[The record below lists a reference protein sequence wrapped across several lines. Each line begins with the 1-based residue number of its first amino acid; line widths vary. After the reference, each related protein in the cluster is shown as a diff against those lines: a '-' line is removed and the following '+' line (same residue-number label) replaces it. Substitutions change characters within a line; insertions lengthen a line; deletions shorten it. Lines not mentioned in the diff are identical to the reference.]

1 MIKSSLQLVDF
12 IDAHGKPM
20 PGLIPIRH
28 SSKTALQIDEKIAIR
43 DAATFEHID
52 YIFFRRFSDGRSS
65 QIAAYIIDNTDY
77 RLDEKKL
84 AELHRQVWLYGMA
97 PLLYIAWPS
106 RIDVLSCVRGPD
118 FWKAENEECQ
128 YNPAE
133 RFELEALKTAG
144 EISGELRKFTARRL
158 ADGTFWEDHDNR
170 KLADHTKAAHQL
182 LIQAIVETDE
192 ELDGKNNPI
201 LRRLLLLMVLIKYL
215 EDRQVFPKEAWFG
228 SYRKG
233 ARSFFDV
240 LRGGDPDEVY
250 RLLGTLEQR
259 FNGDIFAIPKEGLH
273 KLTKR
278 ALQRFAELVDART
291 LNRQRYLWEKFSFK
305 HLPVEVISHLYQRF
319 VQGGH
324 GAVYTPPFLAA
335 LLLDHVM
342 QYNKLTG
349 KERVLDPACGSG
361 VFLVGAFRRL
371 INVWRSRHKWQRPDV
386 KTLKDILRRSIY
398 GVELDKDAIHL
409 TAFSLSLAVCDA
421 LQPEVIWGELKFDPL
436 HKSNLFEADFFDL
449 LYDTRQSKQTF
460 LTDGFDIVI
469 GNPPFESALTDVG
482 EKIEQFAEK
491 QDKRRGALPDKQ
503 TAYLFLEQALSL
515 LKPDG
520 RLCLIQPAGLLY
532 NRNAYAFRA
541 AIHRKYK
548 VDSILDF
555 TSIRKL
561 YDEADPKTIAV
572 LAQSNKPPSEHWI
585 NHQTFRR
592 TVSVHERI
600 CFEIDHYD
608 HHRVLQKQAE
618 TDSYVWRT
626 NLLGGGRLFDISQ
639 RLRNMRTLSEF
650 IEKQDDWDYG
660 EGFIVGSGKNP
671 ASFLTDKKY
680 LPTSALTPSG
690 IDESKIGMVIETQF
704 ESPRNEKRFSPP
716 LILIKELDSLPI
728 AFWNKEFLAYRH
740 QIVGIHAPASQTSEL
755 YKLYDNF
762 RRHHIIYRF
771 LCALNSTLSLVGKAT
786 SILKHDIDAL
796 PYPTDMK
803 GFLFSFWEEAL
814 CDDVLKYM
822 TEYVRRGQN
831 SVLLQR
837 AASFDE
843 LRAYSDMFLRMLGS
857 IYGNLKAA
865 NPIFLDGL
873 ICQPFYFGEQSNISW
888 IEKGTADDLRKLIY
902 NEERHK
908 YLRTIRVL
916 RFYTEN
922 VILIVKPDRLRYWIR
937 STAIRD
943 ADETLVDLHRQ
954 GY

>member
-704 ESPRNEKRFSPP
+704 ESQEMKA
-716 LILIKELDSLPI
+716 LLATAYL
-728 AFWNKEFLAYRH
+728 NKG
-740 QIVGIHAPASQTSEL
+740 VG
-755 YKLYDNF
+755 
-762 RRHHIIYRF
+762 
-771 LCALNSTLSLVGKAT
+771 LSLLHFGIKSFLHTAT
-786 SILKHDIDAL
+786 K
-796 PYPTDMK
+796 
-803 GFLFSFWEEAL
+803 
-814 CDDVLKYM
+814 
-822 TEYVRRGQN
+822 
-831 SVLLQR
+831 LLEFMRQH
-837 AASFDE
+837 
-843 LRAYSDMFLRMLGS
+843 LRHL
-857 IYGNLKAA
+857 NL
-865 NPIFLDGL
+865 
-873 ICQPFYFGEQSNISW
+873 Q
-888 IEKGTADDLRKLIY
+888 
-902 NEERHK
+902 
-908 YLRTIRVL
+908 
-916 RFYTEN
+916 
-922 VILIVKPDRLRYWIR
+922 
-937 STAIRD
+937 
-943 ADETLVDLHRQ
+943 TL
-954 GY
+954 